1 MAVFRV
7 MNLSGGGNVKKGS
20 RKKAASGR
28 ASKQGGRSEAI
39 ETVSEADRRSVEED
53 GERWLRPRG
62 PWVASDLVAAF
73 DKLGGARSER
83 LPALI
88 RYRDLASD
96 SLATLEGDPDAAD
109 RFRWSLDQIAVQIA
123 RCPLPDVFSL
133 KAGTKKGAWLK
144 AIESSAG
151 TPPHS
156 TTVSHDTAGLAVLA
170 AVVAGAGS
178 IERTNRYVGVI
189 LHELEHARR
198 LDPIFDKIRVGDM
211 DQAAM
216 LMDIG
221 GFGGCGPDDGPLP
234 PWPPWGE
241 GRPPLIDRC
250 LLDILQGQIPRL
262 PGPLGLPVSYR
273 LDTVTPASACP
284 GTSVTLTG
292 INFGGGGTVLFPQRG
307 GGGWVAAVATTWTDT
322 SIVVPVPA
330 DAGCGTIKLK
340 IPQGGF
346 RFCGRVF
353 KLDRPGTS
361 TAVFGGTTPDVRSFL
376 ANSSSS
382 MVLVAPGSS
391 VTFSWDVCG
400 SATPV
405 RLSVATTAGAAIANY
420 PSLPAN
426 GSLSVVLPTYSTTTQ
441 VVATLF
447 AGNACGSVSVNR
459 LITVHRVANVFLTGV
474 EVNQAIQFFR
484 GALDTGTAPAAL
496 GNDNSIPMI
505 ASKATLVRAYFT
517 TDQIAGFNNGRVSRV
532 RVRLLG
538 RLNGD
543 PLPGS
548 PLTSMV
554 SPMVADRDNTVAS
567 QRGDLT
573 RSANFRLPTSWTLP
587 GVISLTAI
595 LDLDASLDQVDTTR
609 DEIRL
614 DGVQFLLARPL
625 DVIVVRVDYRGNG
638 GPVAAP
644 SLAAATTTID
654 FVRRAYPTHDL
665 RVFVPQPNDEVLRF
679 NGNLNNGS
687 GGGCG
692 DGWNALIDALDG
704 LAKDYDGDSLAV
716 WCGVLGNAA
725 PTSVALGCG
734 QGDTSHAVGI
744 AAFREGDG
752 TTAAQEIGHAYDLEH
767 TFDNSYADY
776 PNYGY
781 ADRDSIGEY
790 GVEVERVVAGNAT
803 TGLYDPTTVPD
814 YMSYDPDPMWTSP
827 DSFMDLLGRFMLW
840 WFPIPV
846 TSTTGRHGWERFEHL
861 LICGTLV
868 EATGAVKLNPMYHL
882 PLRRYPVRG
891 HRTHYDLVLVDAEGA
906 VVQKSPL
913 VSASGRRGR
922 ITINQAIA
930 WAPDMVAVEVR
941 DGAKVLTRVERPQ
954 GRPHIDQVKVQ
965 ERGEEIE
972 FSWRAG
978 HDAKAQLLAGIALSP
993 DGGKSWN
1000 RAARMI
1006 RGNSIKIP
1014 KKKIVGGDKT
1024 IARVVVTDGMNTVFA
1039 DSAAFSLARRE
1050 PVIIPHVPASVTVG
1064 EPIPVGFTVVRQFGD
1079 VIDEK
1084 LEVEW
1089 ESDKDGPVAST
1100 QSAWVSL
1107 SPGKHRLTLKVRSGL
1122 ATLESRSTVQV
1133 LRGSDKS

>member
-1 MAVFRV
+1 MAK
-7 MNLSGGGNVKKGS
+7 VKKGS
-20 RKKAASGR
+20 SKKPAVGR
-28 ASKQGGRSEAI
+28 ARKQDGLPASKASEA
-39 ETVSEADRRSVEED
+39 EQVAAD
-53 GERWLRPRG
+53 GERWLPPSG
-62 PWVASDLVAAF
+62 PWVASDLVTAF
-73 DKLGGARSER
+73 DKLSASRAAK
-83 LPALI
+83 LPAMF

-96 SLATLEGDPDAAD
+96 SLAVLEGDPDAAD
-109 RFRWSLDQIAVQIA
+109 RFRWSLDQIAIQIA

-133 KAGTKKGAWLK
+133 KAGATKGAWLK
-144 AIESSAG
+144 AIQANAG

-178 IERTNRYVGVI
+178 IERTNRYVGVV

-198 LDPIFDKIRVGDM
+198 LDPIFDQIRLGKM

-216 LMDIG
+216 LLDIG
-221 GFGGCGPDDGPLP
+221 GLGGCGPDDGPLL

-250 LLDILQGQIPRL
+250 LLDILQGQIPRW
-262 PGPLGLPVSYR
+262 PGPLGLPVAYR

-292 INFGGGGTVLFPQRG
+292 INFGGGGTVLFPKQG
-307 GGGWVAAVATTWTDT
+307 GSGRVAVAATTWTDT
-322 SIVVPVPA
+322 SIVVPVPV
-330 DAGCGTIKLK
+330 DAGCGTIELR

-346 RFCGRVF
+346 RFCGKVF
-353 KLDRPGTS
+353 QFSRPGTS
-361 TAVFGGTTPDVRSFL
+361 TAVFGGTTPDIRSFL
-376 ANSSSS
+376 ANGSSS
-382 MVLVAPGSS
+382 MITVAPGAS

-400 SATPV
+400 SGTPV
-405 RLSVATTAGAAIANY
+405 RLKVSTAAGAAIANY

-426 GSLSVVLPTYSTTTQ
+426 GSLSVVLPNLATTTQ
-441 VVATLF
+441 VVATLS
-447 AGNACGSVSVNR
+447 ATNGCGSASVNR
-459 LITVHRVANVFLTGV
+459 LITVHRVANVYLTGL
-474 EVNQAIQFFR
+474 ELNQATQFFR
-484 GALDTGTAPAAL
+484 GALDAGTTPAAL

-505 ASKATLVRAYFT
+505 ASKATLVRAYLT
-517 TDQIAGFNNGRVSRV
+517 TDQIAGFNNGRVSGV
-532 RVRLLG
+532 RVRLFG
-538 RLNGD
+538 SRNGD

-554 SPMVADRDNTVAS
+554 SPLVANRDNSVAS
-567 QRGDLT
+567 QRGDLR
-573 RSANFRLPTSWTLP
+573 RSANFRLPTSWTVP

-614 DGVQFLLARPL
+614 DGVQFLLARSL
-625 DVIVVRVDYRGNG
+625 DVVVVRVDYRGNG
-638 GPVAAP
+638 GPVGAP
-644 SLAAATTTID
+644 TLTAATNTID
-654 FVRRAYPTHDL
+654 FVRRAFPTHDL

-679 NGNLNNGS
+679 NGDLTNASGS
-687 GGGCG
+687 GCRV
-692 DGWNALIDALDG
+692 GWNALIAALDG

-716 WCGVLGNAA
+716 WCGVLGSGIPTNAA
-725 PTSVALGCG
+725 IGCG
-734 QGDTSHAVGI
+734 QGNTSHALGI

-752 TTAAQEIGHAYDLEH
+752 TTAAQEIGHAYDLDH
-767 TFDNSYADY
+767 TFDNSYANY
-776 PNYGY
+776 PDYGY

-790 GVEVERVVAGNAT
+790 GVEVESVVAGNAT
-803 TGLYDPTTVPD
+803 MGLNDPTTVSD
-814 YMSYDPDPMWTSP
+814 YMSYDSDPKWTSP
-827 DSFMDLLGRFMLW
+827 DTFMDLLGRFMLW
-840 WFPIPV
+840 WFPV
-846 TSTTGRHGWERFEHL
+846 VLTTTTGRHSWERFEHL
-861 LICGTLV
+861 LICGSLI

-882 PLRRYPVRG
+882 PLRRYPIRG

-906 VVQKSPL
+906 IVQSSPL
-913 VSASGRRGR
+913 VSPSCCAER
-922 ITINQAIA
+922 ITINQAIP

-941 DGAKVLTRVERPQ
+941 DGDKVLTRVERPQ

-965 ERGEEIE
+965 DRGEEIE
-972 FSWRAG
+972 FSWRAS

-1000 RAARMI
+1000 RVARMI
-1006 RGNSIKIP
+1006 RGNSIKLP

-1024 IARVVVTDGMNTVFA
+1024 IARVVVTDGMNTAFS

-1050 PVIIPHVPASVTVG
+1050 PVIIPHVPASVAAG

-1084 LEVEW
+1084 LEVAW
-1089 ESDKDGPVAST
+1089 ESDKDGPVATT

-1107 SPGKHRLTLKVRSGL
+1107 SPGKHRLTVKVRSGSD
-1122 ATLESRSTVQV
+1122 TLESRSTVQV
-1133 LRGSDKS
+1133 LSRSDKQ